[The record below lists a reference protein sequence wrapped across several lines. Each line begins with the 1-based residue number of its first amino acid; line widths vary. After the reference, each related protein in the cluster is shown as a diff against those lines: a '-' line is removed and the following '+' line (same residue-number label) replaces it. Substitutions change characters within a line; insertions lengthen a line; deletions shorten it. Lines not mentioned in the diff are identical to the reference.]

1 MQTPV
6 VKLMTSSIRRRTLS
20 SFGKNH
26 QLRNLF
32 RNLSSSLISQEGS
45 SNFRNRLSLTGSK
58 HEFHS
63 SSYPQVIGSNG
74 LEFDSLAEMQVK
86 ACEMYKEKP
95 FLGYKPKDNNLEPF
109 QWVSFTEFDQLV
121 SRCRTAF
128 AAAGIGEGDKVAAI
142 SANRLEWA
150 VSAYACF
157 SLGAIYVPMYEQQR
171 LNECEYILTD
181 SEAKLLLVSKELI
194 LDKTRPML
202 QKVPTLQDI
211 WCFNLDYH
219 TRINDINASSI
230 IPPFFPTKDDIATL
244 IYTSGTTGTPKGV
257 KLSHL
262 NLTANCTGMLAL
274 VPDSELPD
282 PRSLA
287 FLPWA
292 HCFGMTCELHNML
305 QRGAQVGIAVDIT
318 SVPDNLKE
326 VKPTLLYSVP
336 TLFKKVY
343 DRIQEKVSTE
353 SPFKQNL
360 IQHALNVANERREAL
375 AIGKEPGF
383 LTQLQFNILDKI
395 VLSKFREPFGG
406 LLKAAYVGGSAMPL
420 EVGKFFENSG
430 ISICEGYGLTETSPL
445 ICVNVDHLDERRLGT
460 VGKLVPDV
468 EVKIISPIDG
478 TELPHGDEGEVWV
491 KGPSVFKEYHNKP
504 EETAATFG
512 EFEGNKYFKS
522 GDLGMFVD
530 GKPGTKLLKITGRI
544 KELYKLENGKYVAP
558 GPIEKL
564 LGGSDLLAQSL
575 LYGDNRPYNILLLV
589 PNWEK
594 ITAVMSAE
602 MKDVNENTPVSELAE
617 LEDVQNMIDL
627 ELMNLCKDKLKKY
640 EIPSKILLIGTPFS
654 VEDNLLTPKLSI
666 KRHNVVKK
674 YDAEINDIYS
684 SSKKFLF
691 TN

>member
-1 MQTPV
+1 MRASTLTFL
-6 VKLMTSSIRRRTLS
+6 KRSIQGLD
-20 SFGKNH
+20 KN
-26 QLRNLF
+26 QRF
-32 RNLSSSLISQEGS
+32 RKFLSSSS
-45 SNFRNRLSLTGSK
+45 SSLLVRENNNAFDNRSGLTTFK
-58 HEFHS
+58 HDFHS
-63 SSYPQVIGSNG
+63 SSYRQVTGSNG

-86 ACEMYKEKP
+86 ACELYKEKP
-95 FLGYKPKDNNLEPF
+95 FLGYKPKDDNMQPYT
-109 QWVSFTEFDQLV
+109 WVSFTEFDELV

-128 AAAGIGEGDKVAAI
+128 ADAGVGEGDKVAVI

-150 VSAYACF
+150 ISAYACF

-194 LDKTRPML
+194 FDKTRPL
-202 QKVPTLQDI
+202 LDKVPTLKDI
-211 WCFNLDYH
+211 WCFNVDYH
-219 TRINDINASSI
+219 TRINDINSSSI
-230 IPPFFPTKDDIATL
+230 IPPIYPTKDDIATL

-262 NLTANCTGMLAL
+262 NLTSNCTGMLAL
-274 VPDSELPD
+274 VPDAELPN

-305 QRGAQVGIAVDIT
+305 QRGAQVGIAVDIST
-318 SVPDNLKE
+318 VADNLKE
-326 VKPTLLYSVP
+326 VRPTLLYSVP

-343 DRIQEKVSTE
+343 DRVQEKISNE
-353 SPFKQNL
+353 SPVKQKL
-360 IQHALNVANERREAL
+360 IRSALDVANERREAL

-383 LTQLQFNILDKI
+383 FTQLKFNILDKI

-406 LLKAAYVGGSAMPL
+406 VLKAAYVGGSAMPL
-420 EVGKFFENSG
+420 EVAKFFENSG

-445 ICVNVDHLDERRLGT
+445 ICVNVDILDERRLGT

-468 EVKIISPIDG
+468 HVKIISPIDG
-478 TELPHGDEGEVWV
+478 SELPHGDEGEVWV
-491 KGPSVFKEYHNKP
+491 RGPSVFKEYHNKP

-512 EFEGNKYFKS
+512 EFEGEKYFKS

-564 LGGSDLLAQSL
+564 LGGSDLLGQCL
-575 LYGDNRPYNILLLV
+575 LYGDNRPYNILILV

-594 ITAVMSAE
+594 ITAVLSS
-602 MKDVNENTPVSELAE
+602 KDDNINQDTPVSELAD
-617 LEDVQNMIDL
+617 LEDVQHMIDL
-627 ELMNLCKDKLKKY
+627 EVMNLCKDKLKKY
-640 EIPSKILLIGTPFS
+640 EIPSKIILIGTPFS

-674 YDAEINDIYS
+674 YDTEINEIYS
-684 SSKKFLF
+684 GEKKFLF